1 MTGHSKSFRQNLLL
15 LFFSILITAIFA
27 EIALRVFLPAPIV
40 WKYPQEQ
47 YQYDSEISHWLEP
60 NQQAYTHDKS
70 VKTNSVGI
78 RDKEFETTSPP
89 GIYRILAI
97 GDSQT
102 FGNGLELADTWPKQL
117 EAISNQTTIAMNV
130 EVINA
135 GLPGS
140 DTWQHEIILE
150 RMLSTYRPDAVV
162 LALYVNDVV
171 ERFNPKPTTESKNN
185 QLVKR
190 VGYILK
196 QSALLLTLR
205 SAMQTIQQLLSPN
218 KGAALQTSLM
228 KGESSPELEKRWE
241 QVDRSLAAIKRKS
254 NINNSR
260 FGIVLLPRRDQIS
273 GQIPW
278 EAYRN
283 RLVNIAERHQIP
295 VVSAFTS
302 LQEAYKTYG
311 AVLFIPWDGHNS
323 KIANKVI
330 AQEIADKLEVVR
342 PRQ

>member
-1 MTGHSKSFRQNLLL
+1 M
-15 LFFSILITAIFA
+15 ITAIFA
-27 EIALRVFLPAPIV
+27 EIALRVFLPTPIV

-47 YQYDSEISHWLEP
+47 YQYDAEISHWLEP
-60 NQQAYTHDKS
+60 NQQAYTHDKL
-70 VKTNSVGI
+70 VRTNSAGI
-78 RDKEFETTSPP
+78 RDAEFGATSSPD
-89 GIYRILAI
+89 IYRILAI

-102 FGNGLELADTWPKQL
+102 FGNGLVLADTWPKQL
-117 EAISNQTTIAMNV
+117 EAISNQAAMAKGI

-140 DTWQHEIILE
+140 DTWQHEIILG
-150 RMLSTYRPDAVV
+150 RMLTAYQPDAVV
-162 LALYVNDVV
+162 LALYVNDIV

-196 QSALLLTLR
+196 QSALLVTLR
-205 SAMQTIQQLLSPN
+205 TTMQTIQQLQSPN
-218 KGAALQTSLM
+218 KGAALQISLM

-254 NINNSR
+254 DINNSR

-278 EAYRN
+278 EAYKN

-302 LQEAYKTYG
+302 LQEAYKTYRK
-311 AVLFIPWDGHNS
+311 ALFIPWDGHNS
-323 KIANKVI
+323 KIANKII